1 MRFIRN
7 RASLVAAIAL
17 VWHVSAIAVVSTALT
32 CDMGTDAA
40 TDHHAG
46 MTGHEGMSGHEG
58 MAGHHGMSGHESM
71 PAHEDMPSH
80 EGMPDCPM
88 QRQTAPVCLKHG
100 SEHGTHDCDC
110 PTIGCAQSDTGF
122 MALFGAVGIVSAP
135 AEIAVPFDLADAT
148 VDFSTSTRSLATDPL
163 SPPPRS

>member
-1 MRFIRN
+1 MRFMRN
-7 RASLVAAIAL
+7 RASVVAAIAL
-17 VWHVSAIAVVSTALT
+17 TWHVAAIAIVSTAFS
-32 CDMGTDAA
+32 CDTGHAAA
-40 TDHHAG
+40 TMDHAN
-46 MTGHEGMSGHEG
+46 MTGHQGMPG
-58 MAGHHGMSGHESM
+58 
-71 PAHEDMPSH
+71 H

-122 MALFGAVGIVSAP
+122 MALFGAVGIISAP
-135 AEIAVPFDLADAT
+135 AEMPVRLDLADAT
-148 VDFSTSTRSLATDPL
+148 LDLSISTRSLATDPL

>member
-1 MRFIRN
+1 MRFMRN

-17 VWHVSAIAVVSTALT
+17 IWHVSAIAVVSTALS
-32 CDMGTDAA
+32 CDTGAGAAMDHANMG
-40 TDHHAG
+40 HQG
-46 MTGHEGMSGHEG
+46 MPG
-58 MAGHHGMSGHESM
+58 
-71 PAHEDMPSH
+71 H

-88 QRQTAPVCLKHG
+88 QRQAAPVCPKHG

-135 AEIAVPFDLADAT
+135 AEMPVPLDLSDAT
-148 VDFSTSTRSLATDPL
+148 LDLSTSTRSLATDPL

>member
-1 MRFIRN
+1 MIMRFMRN

-17 VWHVSAIAVVSTALT
+17 IWHVAAIAVVSTALS
-32 CDMGTDAA
+32 CDTGSGAA
-40 TDHHAG
+40 MDHAN
-46 MTGHEGMSGHEG
+46 MTGHEG
-58 MAGHHGMSGHESM
+58 MAGHEGMSSHEGMSG
-71 PAHEDMPSH
+71 H

-110 PTIGCAQSDTGF
+110 PTIGCAQSDSGF
-122 MALFGAVGIVSAP
+122 MALFGAVGIISAP
-135 AEIAVPFDLADAT
+135 AEMPVPLDFTDAT
-148 VDFSTSTRSLATDPL
+148 LDLSTSTRSLATDPL